1 MQMEKDKY
9 KIRQARIADAVNIR
23 ELLKTWLKEAPF
35 NFGNANNKKSLE
47 NIIFYIRNSF
57 VIVVEYDNIIVGTLG
72 ATIDE
77 TWYSD
82 KKFLRTIWLHVNPR
96 YRNYSVFRSMMIVL
110 KEYAKE
116 NRLTAIC
123 EIFQGKEVGRK
134 HLAFL
139 KLGFDVIGGTY
150 IING

>member
-1 MQMEKDKY
+1 MEKDKY
-9 KIRQARIADAVNIR
+9 KIRLARIDDAVRIR
-23 ELLKTWLKEAPF
+23 ELLKTWLVEAPF
-35 NFGNANNKKSLE
+35 NFGNTNNKKALE

-57 VIVVEYDNIIVGTLG
+57 VIVVEYENNIVGTMA

-82 KKFLRTIWLHVNPR
+82 KKFLRTLWLHVNPQ
-96 YRNYSVFRSMMIVL
+96 YRNFHIFRAMMLVF
-110 KEYAKE
+110 KEHALAKKV
-116 NRLTAIC
+116 TAIC
-123 EIFQGKEVGRK
+123 EIFQGKDVVRK
-134 HLAFL
+134 HDAFT

>member
-1 MQMEKDKY
+1 MEKDNY
-9 KIRQARIADAVNIR
+9 TIRQARIDDAVRIR
-23 ELLKTWLKEAPF
+23 ELLKTWLVEAPF
-35 NFGNANNKKSLE
+35 NFGNTNNKKALD

-57 VIVVEYDNIIVGTLG
+57 VIVVEYENVIVGTLA

-82 KKFLRTIWLHVNPR
+82 KKFLRTLWLHVNPQ
-96 YRNYSVFRSMMIVL
+96 YRNFHIFRAMMLVF
-110 KEYAKE
+110 KEHALAKKV
-116 NRLTAIC
+116 TAIC
-123 EIFQGKEVGRK
+123 EILQGKDVARK
-134 HLAFL
+134 HNAFT